1 MTRYTSVAE
10 YLKHN
15 DDFPYKRSQYEDAD
29 IKNMFEKLKNYRYN
43 ERMIYVDKYQLHNV
57 KVPEWR
63 MKYNGKY
70 AILTSRKQD
79 YLDFNILSDMFQEEC
94 RMRCRFGRNQQS
106 PFEYFNRNKQ
116 RLAEL
121 CLKKNNYIDRNTMR
135 DIIYENTKEC
145 TTHRP
150 TNVAFLIQLFG
161 AKSVLDISAGWGDR
175 LIGSISMNCDYLGVD
190 PNECLFKGYDRI
202 IKMFGD
208 NNKEKYRVI
217 LGEFEKVDLPN
228 RLFDMVYTS
237 PPYFDIE
244 IYNTSAKQSV
254 NYGNESAWFDKFLL
268 VALLKAWDH
277 IAENGIMAININGLK
292 HHTYVYKMLEAVDGF
307 KNSHY
312 LGLIS
317 YADQKLTNPQPIW
330 IWRKQSIDN
339 SEALSSLSDQSEALS
354 SDQSESVLSREQ
366 IGGSQT
372 NKQIYFMNKNS
383 YQYICQSL

>member
-1 MTRYTSVAE
+1 
-10 YLKHN
+10 
-15 DDFPYKRSQYEDAD
+15 
-29 IKNMFEKLKNYRYN
+29 MF
-43 ERMIYVDKYQLHNV
+43 
-57 KVPEWR
+57 
-63 MKYNGKY
+63 
-70 AILTSRKQD
+70 
-79 YLDFNILSDMFQEEC
+79 
-94 RMRCRFGRNQQS
+94 RFGRNQQS
-106 PFEYFNRNKQ
+106 PLEYFNRNKK

-121 CLKKNNYIDRNTMR
+121 CLKKNNYIDQHTLR

-217 LGEFEKVDLPN
+217 LGEFEKVDLPD
-228 RLFDMVYTS
+228 RLFDLVYTS

-244 IYNTSAKQSV
+244 IYNTSTKQSV

-268 VALLKAWDH
+268 VALLKAWNH

-292 HHTYVYKMLEAVDGF
+292 HHTYVYKMLEAVDKF

-330 IWRKQSIDN
+330 IWRKQS
-339 SEALSSLSDQSEALS
+339 
-354 SDQSESVLSREQ
+354 DQSESHQLSSETDSSERSEQ
-366 IGGSQT
+366 SSDEQMGGGQT
-372 NKQIYFMNKNS
+372 DKQIYLVNKNN
-383 YQYICQSL
+383 YQHICQNLWHFF